1 MTNNF
6 VLVGRIVTIG
16 EMKDG
21 NKGKYCRVTVAVSR
35 PYKDEN
41 GIYDTDYIKVTLR
54 KELARKVTDWCQK
67 GDLIGIRGTM
77 ECLSNHKLKLVAD
90 KVSFLATKQ
99 TTNEIKESE

>member
-54 KELARKVTDWCQK
+54 KDLATKVHEWCEK
-67 GDLIGIRGTM
+67 GDLIGIRGNM

-99 TTNEIKESE
+99 TLEKESE